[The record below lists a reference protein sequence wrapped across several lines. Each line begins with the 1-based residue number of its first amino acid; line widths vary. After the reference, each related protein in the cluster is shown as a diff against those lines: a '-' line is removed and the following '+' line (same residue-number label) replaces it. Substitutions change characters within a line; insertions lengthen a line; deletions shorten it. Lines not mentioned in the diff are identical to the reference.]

1 MSSVFTRI
9 IAGEL
14 PARFVW
20 SDERCVAFLTAAPLR
35 PGHLL
40 VVPRTELEHW
50 LDLDARELVHLTTVA
65 QQIGRALQ
73 RAYQPAKVGMMI
85 AGLEV
90 AHVHL
95 HLVPI
100 DEVTDLDFARA
111 DPDPDPADL
120 DAAAE
125 RVRAALRDLGFA
137 QVAG

>member
-1 MSSVFTRI
+1 VSSVFTRI
-9 IAGEL
+9 IEGEL

-20 SDERCVAFLTAAPLR
+20 SDERCVAFLTSAPLR

-40 VVPRTELEHW
+40 VVPRAEVEHW
-50 LDLDARELVHLTTVA
+50 LDLDAQELAHLTGVA

-73 RAYQPAKVGMMI
+73 RAYAPEKVGMMI

-90 AHVHL
+90 PHVHL

-111 DPDPDPADL
+111 DHDPDPADL

-125 RVRAALRDLGFA
+125 RVRGVLRDLGLS
-137 QVAG
+137 QVAD

>member
-1 MSSVFTRI
+1 MSSVFSKI

-40 VVPRTELEHW
+40 VVPRVELEHW
-50 LDLDARELVHLTTVA
+50 LDLDAPELVHLTTVA

-73 RAYQPAKVGMMI
+73 RAYSPAKVGMMI

-125 RVRAALRDLGFA
+125 RVRGALRDLGLA

>member
-9 IAGEL
+9 IEGEL

-20 SDERCVAFLTAAPLR
+20 SDERCVAFLTSAPLR

-40 VVPRTELEHW
+40 VVPRAEVEHW
-50 LDLDARELVHLTTVA
+50 LDLDAQELAHLTGVA

-73 RAYQPAKVGMMI
+73 RAYAPEKVGMMI

-90 AHVHL
+90 PHVHL

-111 DPDPDPADL
+111 DHDPDPADL

-125 RVRAALRDLGFA
+125 RVRGVLRDLGLS
-137 QVAG
+137 QVAD